1 MKVLNDILGYKDL
14 KLYQD
19 SDYFCFSLDS
29 IVLANYCNIRKRDS
43 KIVEFCSG
51 NGVVSIIMS
60 QRTKANIIGIE
71 IQEKLYNMANESLNI
86 NNLNERI
93 TFINEDIKEYVKG
106 KDNNVDLIVCNPPY
120 FKYDQNNKINDSI
133 EKQIA
138 RHEICI
144 NIDDICSCAS
154 KILKDNGKLCIV
166 HRTDRFTDVY
176 DSMKKYRIEPKR
188 IKYIYNN
195 ENSNSEMFLIEG
207 QKNAGTGLI
216 IDKPLIIR
224 NLDGSFTVEYKK
236 LQEEINI

>member
-1 MKVLNDILGYKDL
+1 MKVLNDILGYKGL
-14 KLYQD
+14 KLFQD
-19 SDYFCFSLDS
+19 PDCFCFSLDS
-29 IVLANYCNIRKRDS
+29 VVLANYCNIRVRDS

-71 IQEKLYNMANESLNI
+71 IQEKLYNMANASLNI

>member
-1 MKVLNDILGYKDL
+1 MKVLNDILGYKGL
-14 KLYQD
+14 KLFQD
-19 SDYFCFSLDS
+19 PDCFCFSLDS
-29 IVLANYCNIRKRDS
+29 VVLANYCNIRVRDS

>member
-1 MKVLNDILGYKDL
+1 MKVLNDILGYKGL

-19 SDYFCFSLDS
+19 LDCFCFSLDS
-29 IVLANYCNIRKRDS
+29 VVLANYCNIRVRDS

>member
-1 MKVLNDILGYKDL
+1 M
-14 KLYQD
+14 
-19 SDYFCFSLDS
+19 
-29 IVLANYCNIRKRDS
+29 
-43 KIVEFCSG
+43 
-51 NGVVSIIMS
+51 
-60 QRTKANIIGIE
+60 
-71 IQEKLYNMANESLNI
+71 
-86 NNLNERI
+86 NERI

-176 DSMKKYRIEPKR
+176 ESMKKYRIEPKR

>member
-1 MKVLNDILGYKDL
+1 MKVLNDILGYKGL
-14 KLYQD
+14 KLYQNPD
-19 SDYFCFSLDS
+19 CFCFSLDS
-29 IVLANYCNIRKRDS
+29 VVLANYCNIRVRDS

>member
-1 MKVLNDILGYKDL
+1 MKVLNDILGYKGL
-14 KLYQD
+14 KLFQD
-19 SDYFCFSLDS
+19 PDYFCFSLDS
-29 IVLANYCNIRKRDS
+29 VVLANYCNIRVRDS

>member
-1 MKVLNDILGYKDL
+1 MKVLNDILGYKGL

-19 SDYFCFSLDS
+19 PDCFCFSLDS
-29 IVLANYCNIRKRDS
+29 VVLANYCNIRVRDS

-176 DSMKKYRIEPKR
+176 DFMKKYRIEPKR

>member
-1 MKVLNDILGYKDL
+1 MKVLNDILGYKGL
-14 KLYQD
+14 KLFQD
-19 SDYFCFSLDS
+19 PDCFCFSLDS
-29 IVLANYCNIRKRDS
+29 VVLANYCNIRVRDS

-176 DSMKKYRIEPKR
+176 DSMEKYRIEPKR